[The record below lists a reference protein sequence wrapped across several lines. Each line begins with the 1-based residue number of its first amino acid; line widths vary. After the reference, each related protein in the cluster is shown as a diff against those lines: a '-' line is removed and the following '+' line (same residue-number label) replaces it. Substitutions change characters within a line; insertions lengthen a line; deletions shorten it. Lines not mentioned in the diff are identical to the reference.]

1 MSASATQGGHKYRD
15 TRRDLRKTAKA
26 TEMAFG
32 MWIRVCPRKHLYRSM
47 CTLAKTIEPSMCGG
61 DAALCQIT
69 LTGRVILTFEFH
81 LHRVAKMSILC
92 LAITL
97 TYTRTDFDIFL

>member
-15 TRRDLRKTAKA
+15 TRRDLCKTAKA

-32 MWIRVCPRKHLYRSM
+32 MWIRVYPRKHLYRSM
-47 CTLAKTIEPSMCGG
+47 CTLANTTEPSMCGG
-61 DAALCQIT
+61 DAALCEIT
-69 LTGRVILTFEFH
+69 LTGRVTLTFELQ
-81 LHRVAKMSILC
+81 LHRVAKMSIFY

-97 TYTRTDFDIFL
+97 TYTNRF